1 MAGVSSMDDVA
12 ILRVETIGTDAI
24 GNEIKTYT
32 DKQVFVKTRGV
43 TRREFYDAQQA
54 GLRPSLVLVL
64 SNRADYAGEK
74 LAVFHGIEY
83 TVLRTYW
90 TDDGDEIE
98 LTLEERVANY
108 GG

>member
-1 MAGVSSMDDVA
+1 MDDVA
-12 ILRVETIGTDAI
+12 ILRVETIETDAI

-64 SNRADYAGEK
+64 SNRADYAK
-74 LAVFHGIEY
+74 SSQCSMASN
-83 TVLRTYW
+83 TRCSARTGQM
-90 TDDGDEIE
+90 TATRSSSHSKRG
-98 LTLEERVANY
+98 
-108 GG
+108 

>member
-1 MAGVSSMDDVA
+1 MDDVA
-12 ILRVETIGTDAI
+12 ILRTETITVNDI
-24 GNEIKTYT
+24 GVEKKTYT
-32 DKQVFVKTRGV
+32 DKQVFVKTRAV

-54 GLRPSLVLVL
+54 GLRPSLVLILQNTV
-64 SNRADYAGEK
+64 DYNGEK
-74 LAVFHGIEY
+74 VAIYRGHEY

-90 TDDGDEIE
+90 TDDGDSIE

>member
-1 MAGVSSMDDVA
+1 MDDVA
-12 ILRVETIGTDAI
+12 ILRTETISVSDI
-24 GNEIKTYT
+24 GVEKKTYT
-32 DKQVFVKTRGV
+32 DKQVFVQARAV

-74 LAVFHGIEY
+74 VAVFHGTEY

-90 TDDGDEIE
+90 TDSGDAVE

>member
-1 MAGVSSMDDVA
+1 MDDVA
-12 ILRVETIGTDAI
+12 ILRTETITVSDI
-24 GNEIKTYT
+24 GVEKKTYT
-32 DKQVFVKTRGV
+32 DKQVFVKTRAV

-54 GLRPSLVLVL
+54 GLRPSLVLILQNAV
-64 SNRADYAGEK
+64 DYGGEK
-74 LAVFHGIEY
+74 VAIYRGREY

-90 TDDGDEIE
+90 TDEGDSIE

>member
-1 MAGVSSMDDVA
+1 MTGVSSMDDVA
-12 ILRVETIGTDAI
+12 ILRKETITANDI
-24 GNEIKTYT
+24 GVEQREYT

-64 SNRADYAGEK
+64 SNRADYDGEK
-74 LAVFHGIEY
+74 VALFHGTEY

-90 TDDGDEIE
+90 TEDGDEIE
-98 LTLEERVANY
+98 LTLEERVVNY

>member
-1 MAGVSSMDDVA
+1 MDDVA
-12 ILRVETIGTDAI
+12 ILRKETITANDI
-24 GNEIKTYT
+24 GVEQREYT

-64 SNRADYAGEK
+64 SNRADYDGEK
-74 LAVFHGIEY
+74 VALFHGTEY

-90 TDDGDEIE
+90 TEDGDEIE
-98 LTLEERVANY
+98 LTLEERVVNY